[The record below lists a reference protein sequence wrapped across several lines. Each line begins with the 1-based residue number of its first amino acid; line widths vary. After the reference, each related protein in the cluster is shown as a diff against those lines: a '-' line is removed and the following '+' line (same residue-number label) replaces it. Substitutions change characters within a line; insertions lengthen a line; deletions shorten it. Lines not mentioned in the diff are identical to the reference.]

1 MRRLSTASSILAVS
15 LLAIGGLAPA
25 TLAQSASP
33 MPTAASPAVGAW
45 VLTIADNPTSPP
57 QEIILHADG
66 TYLQYDGAG
75 GVSIGAW
82 AATGPNTGAI
92 TLVQY
97 GLDSTGKVGHS
108 TIRATFE
115 VAPDGNSLTAAY
127 TLEYFGADGSDSGQ
141 MGPGSATGTRVLVEP
156 MGSPV
161 APLSGPQASTAPAS
175 TAP

>member
-1 MRRLSTASSILAVS
+1 MRRLPVAGSILVS
-15 LLAIGGLAPA
+15 GLLAIGGLGSAA
-25 TLAQSASP
+25 LAQSASP
-33 MPTAASPAVGAW
+33 MPTDESPAVGAW

-66 TYLQYDGAG
+66 TYLQYDGTG

-82 AATGPNTGAI
+82 EATGPNTGTI

-97 GLDSTGKVGHS
+97 GLDDTGKVGHS

-127 TLEYFGADGSDSGQ
+127 TVEYFGADGSDTGQ
-141 MGPGSATGTRVLVEP
+141 MGPGSATGTRVVVEP

-161 APLSGPQASTAPAS
+161 MPLQGPPASPAASTAP
-175 TAP
+175 